1 MLMTIELL
9 RIEQL
14 PGVGALPVG
23 VVAAA
28 AGVDGVAVAAAG
40 VDVAVAATELQVAV
54 ATEKDVVSQPRE
66 PL

>member
-14 PGVGALPVG
+14 PGMGALPVG
-23 VVAAA
+23 VVA
-28 AGVDGVAVAAAG
+28 AAAG

-66 PL
+66 PR